1 MPIHTREREIEAER
15 ERQAQIEREKSI
27 EREEPDHSVS
37 RDRDDGMDYG
47 L

>member
-1 MPIHTREREIEAER
+1 MDLRGADAR
-15 ERQAQIEREKSI
+15 